1 MPGRSLAA
9 FIGAVGAT
17 AGCLCACSA
26 ASGETADISIVA
38 STNVYGSVVQQLVS
52 GLPPGRVSVTA
63 ILADASV
70 DPHSY
75 EASPRNE
82 LAISRADLIIEN
94 GGGYDG
100 FVDTL
105 RAAAGASAPVVN
117 AVQLSGHSH
126 DAELNEHVWYDLA
139 TVRRVAQRVT
149 AFLLARDPRDAPVLR
164 RNAAAF
170 AAGVRRLDGAAARIR
185 ARHGG
190 EGVAITEP
198 VPLYLL
204 QSCGLV
210 NRTPPE
216 FSQAI
221 EEGTDASPR
230 LLQATLDL
238 FGAHQVRLLVDNEQ
252 TAGPQTDDVIAAA
265 RSAGVPVIGVT
276 ETLPGDVDYL
286 SWMDGILHDIAA
298 ALS

>member
-1 MPGRSLAA
+1 
-9 FIGAVGAT
+9 
-17 AGCLCACSA
+17 
-26 ASGETADISIVA
+26 
-38 STNVYGSVVQQLVS
+38 
-52 GLPPGRVSVTA
+52 
-63 ILADASV
+63 
-70 DPHSY
+70 
-75 EASPRNE
+75 
-82 LAISRADLIIEN
+82 
-94 GGGYDG
+94 
-100 FVDTL
+100 
-105 RAAAGASAPVVN
+105 
-117 AVQLSGHSH
+117 LSGHSH

-149 AFLLARDPRDAPVLR
+149 AFLLARDPRDARVLR

-276 ETLPGDVDYL
+276 ETLPADVDYL